1 MPKIWHVSWLD
12 VNGKIPPA
20 LRLPVKGDSMNHLL
34 IVEDQPDIRKLISMT
49 LEFSDFE
56 VHEAEDGTTG
66 LQLVERIRPVVVLLD
81 IMMPGE
87 LDGIQVCERIKQNP
101 HTSHTKVVLLTAR
114 GQKTDLEAGK
124 RAGCDAYL
132 VKPFSPLQLIDTI
145 EQLLPGPDD
154 LRN

>member
-1 MPKIWHVSWLD
+1 
-12 VNGKIPPA
+12 
-20 LRLPVKGDSMNHLL
+20 
-34 IVEDQPDIRKLISMT
+34 
-49 LEFSDFE
+49 
-56 VHEAEDGTTG
+56 
-66 LQLVERIRPVVVLLD
+66 
-81 IMMPGE
+81 
-87 LDGIQVCERIKQNP
+87 VCERIKQNP

>member
-1 MPKIWHVSWLD
+1 
-12 VNGKIPPA
+12 
-20 LRLPVKGDSMNHLL
+20 MNRLL

-56 VHEAEDGTTG
+56 LHEAEDGMTG
-66 LQLVERIRPVVVLLD
+66 LQLVERIRPTIVLLD
-81 IMMPGE
+81 VMMPGE

-101 HTSHTKVVLLTAR
+101 QTAAIKVVLLTAR
-114 GQKTDLEAGK
+114 GQKADLEAGK

-145 EQLLPGPDD
+145 EQLIPNPED
-154 LRN
+154 LRI